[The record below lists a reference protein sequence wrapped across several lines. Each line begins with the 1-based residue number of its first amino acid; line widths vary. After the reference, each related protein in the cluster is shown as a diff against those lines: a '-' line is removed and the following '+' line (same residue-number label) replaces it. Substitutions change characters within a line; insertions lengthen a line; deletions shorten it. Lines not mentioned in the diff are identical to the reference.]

1 MKSGNRTILRSSCLF
16 ITLSVFTFIFIA
28 LRGDLLADSYGEYIG
43 VKGCQDCHGEL
54 VSGWQKTQHARAFDD
69 LKKSKQEGLPDC
81 QRCHVIGYGETGGFI
96 DYDLTP
102 ELVNVQC
109 EECHGA
115 GKVHAAD
122 PGEKGSIIAK
132 PGEQKCRKCHTPGQD
147 KSFDYAKKIQG
158 IHGPKQ

>member
-1 MKSGNRTILRSSCLF
+1 MKNENRTIYK
-16 ITLSVFTFIFIA
+16 LSFLILVISLSTIMFIA
-28 LRGDLLADSYGEYIG
+28 LRGDLLADSYGENIG
-43 VKGCQDCHGEL
+43 VKACQDCHAEL
-54 VSGWQKTQHARAFDD
+54 VAGWQKTQHARAFDD

-81 QRCHVIGYGETGGFI
+81 QRCHVVGYGETGGFI

-115 GKVHAAD
+115 GKLHAAD
-122 PGEKGSIIAK
+122 PGKKGSITAK

-147 KSFDYAKKIQG
+147 KGFDYAKKIKG